1 VHLSARLSRS
11 LYTDALLLRSED
23 VARAFL
29 NVTFTHYTQVA
40 QLDFGI
46 GEGDLI
52 ATSSVI
58 AHSQYVDDI
67 VVASTNGILELP

>member
-1 VHLSARLSRS
+1 MHLSARLSRS
-11 LYTDALLLRSED
+11 LYTDAVLLRSED

-40 QLDFGI
+40 QLDI
-46 GEGDLI
+46 GVRDSDLI

-58 AHSQYVDDI
+58 AHSQFVDDI
-67 VVASTNGILELP
+67 VVASTNGILPIP